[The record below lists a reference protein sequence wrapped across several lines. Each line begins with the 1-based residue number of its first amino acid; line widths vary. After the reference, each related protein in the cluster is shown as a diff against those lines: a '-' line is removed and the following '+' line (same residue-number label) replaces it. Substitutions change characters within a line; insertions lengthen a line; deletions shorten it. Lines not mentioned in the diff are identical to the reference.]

1 MPLGGCVHAKVVRE
15 KEPGVG
21 LGHVDAKPT
30 YPRLTMKYNIEKIN
44 LIAQKVAEVVKEAI
58 EEEGQEQTLI
68 GDVEMAMREGL
79 REIGQQALKCFL
91 ETADG
96 EVEAEIECACGGKLK
111 YQRRRKATI
120 WSVFDKVVYRRAYY
134 AGCVCGKG
142 YAPVDRRY
150 GIEPGKVTA
159 GLAHLIALSGIHKA
173 FEDGKKWLKEYLL
186 FEVSENTVRAETQ
199 TMGELQ
205 RQADADLV
213 KETQDEASLQ
223 KREQSQP
230 PAPDILY
237 GSIDAAK
244 VRIEPR
250 DEQEKAVENRENWR
264 DMKAGCWYEGEIVPQ
279 SQRSSRQ
286 KDKAQREGT
295 VVRAKNKKYFCDIDK
310 AEQFGKLLWATG
322 CAVGADRARILVFI
336 CDGAVWIWNLIAHY
350 FPNAVQIVDWY
361 HAADRLKRIAE
372 EAFSNLVERQA
383 WLEGVTEDL
392 WQGRVE
398 LVIEACQ
405 RLAKKSNL
413 AKQSLTYYGDNLE
426 RMRYAQFRT
435 AGYLIGSGVI
445 ESGCKQIVTQRL
457 KLPGAQW
464 NLDGAILTAKAR
476 AAWLSGNW
484 QKLVSARSLL
494 PLAA

>member
-1 MPLGGCVHAKVVRE
+1 
-15 KEPGVG
+15 
-21 LGHVDAKPT
+21 
-30 YPRLTMKYNIEKIN
+30 MKYNIEKIN
-44 LIAQKVAEVVKEAI
+44 QIGKMLAEVVEEAI
-58 EEEGQEQTLI
+58 QAEGREGILI
-68 GDVEMAMREGL
+68 GDVEMAL
-79 REIGQQALKCFL
+79 RESLLKVGGQALKCVL

-96 EVEAEIECACGGKLK
+96 KAKTEITCKCGGKLK
-111 YQRRRKATI
+111 YQRRRETTI
-120 WSVFDKVVYRRAYY
+120 WTVFGKVGYRRAYY
-134 AGCVCGKG
+134 AGCACGKG
-142 YAPVDRRY
+142 YAPVDQRY
-150 GIEPGKVTA
+150 RIEPGKVTS
-159 GLAHLIALSGIHKA
+159 GLAHLVALSGINKA
-173 FEDGKKWLKEYLL
+173 FDDGRKWLKEYLL

-199 TMGELQ
+199 KMGELQ
-205 RQADADLV
+205 RQADADLI
-213 KETQDEASLQ
+213 KQMQDEAALQ
-223 KREQSQP
+223 KREQSQS

-250 DEQEKAVENRENWR
+250 DQQEKAAEDQEKWR
-264 DMKAGCWYEGEIVPQ
+264 DMKAGCWYAGEIVPQ
-279 SQRSSRQ
+279 SQRSTRQ
-286 KDKAQREGT
+286 ADKAEREGT
-295 VVRAKNKKYFCDIDK
+295 VLRATNKKYFCDIDK
-310 AEQFGKLLWATG
+310 AEQFGKLLWATA

-350 FPNAVQIVDWY
+350 FPNAIQIVDWY

-372 EAFSNLVERQA
+372 EAFSNVAERQA
-383 WLEGVTEDL
+383 WLKEATEDL

-398 LVIEACQ
+398 LVIEACCSLVK
-405 RLAKKSNL
+405 RSNL

-464 NLDGAILTAKAR
+464 MLDGAILTAKAR
-476 AAWLSGNW
+476 AAWLSGDW
-484 QKLVSARSLL
+484 HKLVSARSLL